1 MKTIPLLMTLIILTA
16 SASKNLSNEMVYET
30 LPSHLILMTKK
41 EIEKKLTEL
50 APNAEHYI
58 LYFNPQS
65 TKLTKDSENI
75 LPNLI
80 KNTHHK
86 IPSMINIISSHDQN
100 ESFDLSVERL
110 EKVERLLSKK
120 GFKHQTLTAQ
130 LDNNEMFV
138 FLVSTCCPKQQSTV
152 LLVNNDRKENSILVQ
167 NQKESLT
174 LNKPLATVEMTSPEK
189 LPTQVRIMS
198 QTEFDLRFGTLNNM
212 LPNAPKKFRLFFQAQ
227 NASLTDESTA
237 QIPIIISEIYQ
248 NIPCVV
254 DVIGHTDTIGS
265 KRYNFKVGLKRAKM
279 VAKLLEA
286 QGIDRKNLNLKSYGE
301 ENLLIQTPDNVPE
314 AQNRHVEILIK

>member
-1 MKTIPLLMTLIILTA
+1 MKTIPLLMILIILTA
-16 SASKNLSNEMVYET
+16 SASKKIANEMIYET

-75 LPNLI
+75 LPNII

-86 IPSMINIISSHDQN
+86 IPSMINIISSHDQS

-130 LDNNEMFV
+130 LNSKEMFI
-138 FLVSTCCPKQQSTV
+138 FLVSTCCPKQQSSIS
-152 LLVNNDRKENSILVQ
+152 LLNTEKAHNSILVQ
-167 NQKESLT
+167 NKKGAL
-174 LNKPLATVEMTSPEK
+174 LLDKPLATVEMTSSEK
-189 LPTQVRIMS
+189 LPTKIRMMS
-198 QTEFDLRFGTLNNM
+198 QTEFDLRFGTLNKM
-212 LPNAPKKFRLFFQAQ
+212 IPKAPKKFRLFFQAQ
-227 NASLTDESTA
+227 NMSLTDESKA
-237 QIPIIISEIYQ
+237 EIPNIISEIYQ

-254 DVIGHTDTIGS
+254 DVIGHTDTVGS
-265 KRYNFKVGLKRAKM
+265 KRYNFKVGLERAKM
-279 VAKLLEA
+279 VAKLLET
-286 QGIDRKNLNLKSYGE
+286 QGVDRKNLNLKSYGE
-301 ENLLIQTPDNVPE
+301 ESLFMQTPDNVPE
-314 AQNRHVEILIK
+314 AQNRHVEIWIK

>member
-1 MKTIPLLMTLIILTA
+1 MKTIPLLMILIILTA
-16 SASKNLSNEMVYET
+16 SASKKMANEMIYET

-75 LPNLI
+75 LPNII

-100 ESFDLSVERL
+100 GSFDLSIERL

-120 GFKHQTLTAQ
+120 GFKYQTLTAQ
-130 LDNNEMFV
+130 LDRNEMFV
-138 FLVSTCCPKQQSTV
+138 FLVSTCCPKQQSSIS
-152 LLVNNDRKENSILVQ
+152 LLNNKKAHNSILVQ
-167 NQKESLT
+167 NKQGAL
-174 LNKPLATVEMTSPEK
+174 LLDKPLATVEMTSSEK
-189 LPTQVRIMS
+189 LPTEVRMMS
-198 QTEFDLRFGTLNNM
+198 QTEFDLRFGTLNKM
-212 LPNAPKKFRLFFQAQ
+212 IPKAPKEFRLFFQAQ
-227 NASLTDESTA
+227 NMSLTDESRA
-237 QIPIIISEIYQ
+237 EIPNIISEIYQ
-248 NIPCVV
+248 NMPCVV
-254 DVIGHTDTIGS
+254 DVIGHTDTMGS
-265 KRYNFKVGLKRAKM
+265 KRYNFKLGLGRAKM
-279 VAKLLEA
+279 VAKLLET
-286 QGIDRKNLNLKSYGE
+286 QGVDRKNLNLKSYGE
-301 ENLLIQTPDNVPE
+301 ESLFVQTPDNVPE